1 MARKIAKEL
10 PHNIDAEKAV
20 LGSALI
26 NREAANHVTTSLVE
40 EDFYEGKHRIIFRA
54 MLNILN
60 NKHAIVD
67 SITVTDELIN
77 MKELE
82 NIGGV
87 PYLKECSDS
96 MVSIGALEFYIKAV
110 LDQSVLRSMLTCIHT
125 IDDEYRTQDIDN
137 INDFII
143 ESESN
148 FRDSIARR
156 KVSDFEAVH
165 EMAGRMREKVNRPS
179 DDDGKLVGITT
190 GYSSIDD
197 ITQGLQR
204 STMTVIG
211 GRPGMGKTA
220 FALNLAYRVA
230 TRGKCA
236 VGIFSLEMDKE
247 KLFQRLIAMESSV
260 GLGNI
265 FVNRLNDTERLNVT
279 NAINSISE
287 ASIYIDDTR
296 GITLNDIMAKS
307 RKLATTRKDLG
318 MIIVDH
324 IGIIGSSSRTSSKD
338 NRQDEVRKL
347 SVGLRN
353 LAGELKIPIVVLCQ
367 LQRDVERR
375 DNKRPLLS
383 DLRES
388 GAIEQDAD
396 LVLFLYRDDYYQNQK
411 NKKNANKDNDT
422 PQTKME
428 REREQTLTLSGD
440 ASYLEINIA
449 KNRNGATKNLGF
461 FFYKSF
467 GRIEEPPPGWT
478 ANFEDNF
485 GTE

>member
-1 MARKIAKEL
+1 MAKKVASEL
-10 PHNIDAEKAV
+10 PYNIDAEKAV
-20 LGSALI
+20 IGSALI
-26 NREAANHVTTSLVE
+26 NKEAANYVTTSLVE
-40 EDFYEGKHRIIFRA
+40 EDFYSGKNRLIFRA
-54 MLNILN
+54 MINILN
-60 NKHAIVD
+60 NKHGVVD

-96 MVSIGALEFYIKAV
+96 MVSLGALEFYIKAV
-110 LDQSVLRSMLTCIHT
+110 LDQSVLRNMLTCIRT
-125 IDDEYRTQDIDN
+125 IDDEYRTQDIEN

-156 KVSDFEAVH
+156 KVSDFEAVSD
-165 EMAGRMREKVNRPS
+165 MAGRMREKMNRPS
-179 DDDGKLVGITT
+179 DEDSKLVGITT
-190 GYSSIDD
+190 GYGSLDD

-230 TRGKCA
+230 TRGKVA

-247 KLFQRLIAMESSV
+247 KLLQRLIAMESSV
-260 GLGNI
+260 ALGNI
-265 FVNRLNDTERLNVT
+265 FVNKLTDNERLNVT

-307 RKLATTRKDLG
+307 RKLATTRPDLG

-324 IGIIGSSSRTSSKD
+324 IGIIGSSSRMSSKD

-396 LVLFLYRDDYYQNQK
+396 LVLFLYRDDYYQNVK
-411 NKKNANKDNDT
+411 NKKSGKDNNDS
-422 PQTKME
+422 PTKMDMD
-428 REREQTLTLSGD
+428 REKATGLPGD

-449 KNRNGATKNLGF
+449 KNRNGATKTKGF

-467 GRIEEPPPGWT
+467 GRIEEPPPSWVE
-478 ANFEDNF
+478 AYDENF
-485 GTE
+485 GAD